1 MESVVELAIGRIPNG
16 RAVSPVE
23 LEAEVL
29 KVDVLDPVPTVELP
43 AVTLTDVE
51 SVMEVLCELTA
62 EVVSVALV
70 ELPITVE
77 SPTVIP
83 ELVSDVE
90 PVVETVEDSAAD
102 VADVELEVGV
112 TITSGKV
119 PEEATLE
126 VVAVEVPLVE
136 PPSEIEEAVVVGA
149 ESVVELAPSTAEV
162 ELNEVLELEAVVLL
176 DEAGITTRGES
187 PVPTV
192 EALALVVS
200 DVLADARLE
209 AIIDSPS
216 TGRGEAEEDV
226 VGDAWTGP
234 VKGSVEEAAGVVMG
248 GGTGT
253 GVPWGSTVMV
263 IGTTTTVV
271 SVPVPCIIVCE
282 LIIVWPIVGVPGSV
296 PVPCRLAKN
305 ASSGDNCLVLTV
317 D

>member
-1 MESVVELAIGRIPNG
+1 VESVVELVSGRIPNG

-29 KVDVLDPVPTVELP
+29 KADVLDPVPTVKLP

-62 EVVSVALV
+62 EAVSVALV

-90 PVVETVEDSAAD
+90 PVVKTVEDSAAD

-112 TITSGKV
+112 TITSGKI

-126 VVAVEVPLVE
+126 VVAVEVPLVVVPLVE
-136 PPSEIEEAVVVGA
+136 ATLVEATLVEATLVEATLVEATLVEVTLVEVPSVVEEAV
-149 ESVVELAPSTAEV
+149 VVELAPSATEV
-162 ELNEVLELEAVVLL
+162 ELNEVLELEPVVPL

-234 VKGSVEEAAGVVMG
+234 VKGSVEEAAGVVTG

-253 GVPWGSTVMV
+253 GVP
-263 IGTTTTVV
+263 
-271 SVPVPCIIVCE
+271 
-282 LIIVWPIVGVPGSV
+282 
-296 PVPCRLAKN
+296 
-305 ASSGDNCLVLTV
+305 
-317 D
+317 

>member
-1 MESVVELAIGRIPNG
+1 VESVVELVIGRIPNG

-29 KVDVLDPVPTVELP
+29 KADVLDPVPTVKLP

-62 EVVSVALV
+62 EAVSVALV

-90 PVVETVEDSAAD
+90 PVVKTVEDSAAD

-112 TITSGKV
+112 TITSGKI

-126 VVAVEVPLVE
+126 VVAVEVPLVVVPLVE
-136 PPSEIEEAVVVGA
+136 ATLDEATLDEATLDEATLDEATLDEATLDEATLDEATLVEATLVEATLVEVTLVEVPSVVEEAV
-149 ESVVELAPSTAEV
+149 VVELAPSATEV
-162 ELNEVLELEAVVLL
+162 ELNEVLELEPVVPL

-234 VKGSVEEAAGVVMG
+234 VKGSVEEAAGVVTG

-253 GVPWGSTVMV
+253 GVP
-263 IGTTTTVV
+263 
-271 SVPVPCIIVCE
+271 
-282 LIIVWPIVGVPGSV
+282 
-296 PVPCRLAKN
+296 
-305 ASSGDNCLVLTV
+305 
-317 D
+317 

>member
-1 MESVVELAIGRIPNG
+1 VESVVELVIGRIPNG

-29 KVDVLDPVPTVELP
+29 KADVLDPVPTVKLP

-62 EVVSVALV
+62 EAVSVALV

-90 PVVETVEDSAAD
+90 PVVKTVEDSAAD

-112 TITSGKV
+112 TITSGKI

-126 VVAVEVPLVE
+126 VVAVEVPLDEATLDEATLDEATLVE
-136 PPSEIEEAVVVGA
+136 ATLVEATLVEVTLVEVPSVVEEAV
-149 ESVVELAPSTAEV
+149 VVELAPSATEV
-162 ELNEVLELEAVVLL
+162 ELNEVLELEPVVPL

-234 VKGSVEEAAGVVMG
+234 VKGSVEEAAGVVTG

-253 GVPWGSTVMV
+253 GVP
-263 IGTTTTVV
+263 
-271 SVPVPCIIVCE
+271 
-282 LIIVWPIVGVPGSV
+282 
-296 PVPCRLAKN
+296 
-305 ASSGDNCLVLTV
+305 
-317 D
+317 

>member
-1 MESVVELAIGRIPNG
+1 VESVVELVSGRIPNG

-29 KVDVLDPVPTVELP
+29 KADVLDPVPTVKLP

-62 EVVSVALV
+62 EAVSVALV

-90 PVVETVEDSAAD
+90 PVVKTVEDSAAD
-102 VADVELEVGV
+102 VANVELEVGV
-112 TITSGKV
+112 TITSGKI

-126 VVAVEVPLVE
+126 VVAVEVPLVVVPLVE
-136 PPSEIEEAVVVGA
+136 ATLVEATLVEATLVEVTLVEVPSVVEEAV
-149 ESVVELAPSTAEV
+149 VVELAPSATEV
-162 ELNEVLELEAVVLL
+162 ELNEVLELEPVVPL

-234 VKGSVEEAAGVVMG
+234 VKGSVEEAAGVVTG

-253 GVPWGSTVMV
+253 GVP
-263 IGTTTTVV
+263 
-271 SVPVPCIIVCE
+271 
-282 LIIVWPIVGVPGSV
+282 
-296 PVPCRLAKN
+296 
-305 ASSGDNCLVLTV
+305 
-317 D
+317 

>member
-1 MESVVELAIGRIPNG
+1 VESVVELVIGRIPNG

-29 KVDVLDPVPTVELP
+29 KADVLDPVPTVKLP

-62 EVVSVALV
+62 EAVSVALV

-90 PVVETVEDSAAD
+90 PVVKTVEDSAAD

-112 TITSGKV
+112 TITSGKI

-126 VVAVEVPLVE
+126 VVAVEVPLVVVPLVE
-136 PPSEIEEAVVVGA
+136 ATLDEATLDEATLDEATLVEATLVEATLVEVTLVEVPSVVEEAV
-149 ESVVELAPSTAEV
+149 VVELAPSATEV
-162 ELNEVLELEAVVLL
+162 ELNEVLELEPVVPL

-234 VKGSVEEAAGVVMG
+234 VKGSVEEAAGVVTG

-253 GVPWGSTVMV
+253 GVP
-263 IGTTTTVV
+263 
-271 SVPVPCIIVCE
+271 
-282 LIIVWPIVGVPGSV
+282 
-296 PVPCRLAKN
+296 
-305 ASSGDNCLVLTV
+305 
-317 D
+317 

>member
-1 MESVVELAIGRIPNG
+1 VESVVELVIGRIPNG

-29 KVDVLDPVPTVELP
+29 KADVLDPVPTVKLP

-62 EVVSVALV
+62 EAVSVALV

-90 PVVETVEDSAAD
+90 PVVKTVEDSAAD

-112 TITSGKV
+112 TITSGKI

-126 VVAVEVPLVE
+126 VVAVEVPLVVVPLVE
-136 PPSEIEEAVVVGA
+136 ATLDEATLDEATLVEATLVEATLVEVTLVEVPSVVEEAV
-149 ESVVELAPSTAEV
+149 VVELAPSATEV
-162 ELNEVLELEAVVLL
+162 ELNEVLELEPVVPL

-234 VKGSVEEAAGVVMG
+234 VKGSVEEAAGVVTG

-253 GVPWGSTVMV
+253 GVP
-263 IGTTTTVV
+263 
-271 SVPVPCIIVCE
+271 
-282 LIIVWPIVGVPGSV
+282 
-296 PVPCRLAKN
+296 
-305 ASSGDNCLVLTV
+305 
-317 D
+317 

>member
-1 MESVVELAIGRIPNG
+1 VESVVELVIGRIPNG
-16 RAVSPVE
+16 RAASPVE

-29 KVDVLDPVPTVELP
+29 KADVLDPVPTVKLP

-62 EVVSVALV
+62 EAVSVALV

-90 PVVETVEDSAAD
+90 PVVKTVEDNAAD

-112 TITSGKV
+112 TITSGKI

-126 VVAVEVPLVE
+126 VVAVEVPLVVVPLVE
-136 PPSEIEEAVVVGA
+136 ATLVEATLVEVPSVVEEAV
-149 ESVVELAPSTAEV
+149 VVELAPSATEV
-162 ELNEVLELEAVVLL
+162 ELNEVLELEPVVPL

-234 VKGSVEEAAGVVMG
+234 VKGSVEEAAGVVTG

-253 GVPWGSTVMV
+253 GVP
-263 IGTTTTVV
+263 
-271 SVPVPCIIVCE
+271 
-282 LIIVWPIVGVPGSV
+282 
-296 PVPCRLAKN
+296 
-305 ASSGDNCLVLTV
+305 
-317 D
+317 

>member
-1 MESVVELAIGRIPNG
+1 VESVVELVSGRIPNG

-29 KVDVLDPVPTVELP
+29 KADVLDPVPTVKLP

-62 EVVSVALV
+62 EAVSVALV

-90 PVVETVEDSAAD
+90 PVVKTVEDSAAD
-102 VADVELEVGV
+102 VANVELEVGV
-112 TITSGKV
+112 TITSGKI

-126 VVAVEVPLVE
+126 VVAVEVPLVVVPLVE
-136 PPSEIEEAVVVGA
+136 ATLVEATLVEATLVEATLVEATLVEATLVEVPSVVEEAV
-149 ESVVELAPSTAEV
+149 VVELAPSATEV
-162 ELNEVLELEAVVLL
+162 ELNEVLELEPVVPL

-234 VKGSVEEAAGVVMG
+234 VKGSVEEAAGVVTG

-253 GVPWGSTVMV
+253 GVP
-263 IGTTTTVV
+263 
-271 SVPVPCIIVCE
+271 
-282 LIIVWPIVGVPGSV
+282 
-296 PVPCRLAKN
+296 
-305 ASSGDNCLVLTV
+305 
-317 D
+317 

>member
-1 MESVVELAIGRIPNG
+1 VESVVELVSGRIPNG

-29 KVDVLDPVPTVELP
+29 KADVLDPVPTVKLP

-62 EVVSVALV
+62 EAVSVALV

-90 PVVETVEDSAAD
+90 PVVKTVEDSAAD

-112 TITSGKV
+112 TITSGKI

-126 VVAVEVPLVE
+126 VVAVEVPLVVVPLVE
-136 PPSEIEEAVVVGA
+136 APLVEATLVEATLVEATLVEATLVEVPSVVEEAV
-149 ESVVELAPSTAEV
+149 VVELAPSATEV
-162 ELNEVLELEAVVLL
+162 ELNEVLELEPVVPL

-234 VKGSVEEAAGVVMG
+234 VKGSVEEAARVVTG

-253 GVPWGSTVMV
+253 GVP
-263 IGTTTTVV
+263 
-271 SVPVPCIIVCE
+271 
-282 LIIVWPIVGVPGSV
+282 
-296 PVPCRLAKN
+296 
-305 ASSGDNCLVLTV
+305 
-317 D
+317 

>member
-1 MESVVELAIGRIPNG
+1 VESVVELVSGRIPNG

-29 KVDVLDPVPTVELP
+29 KADVLDPVPTVKLP

-62 EVVSVALV
+62 EAVSVALV

-90 PVVETVEDSAAD
+90 PVVKTVEDSAAD
-102 VADVELEVGV
+102 VANVELEVGV
-112 TITSGKV
+112 TITSGKI

-126 VVAVEVPLVE
+126 VVAVEVPLVVVPLVE
-136 PPSEIEEAVVVGA
+136 ATLVEATLVEVTLVEVPSVVEEAV
-149 ESVVELAPSTAEV
+149 VVELAPSATEV
-162 ELNEVLELEAVVLL
+162 ELNEVLELEPVVPL

-234 VKGSVEEAAGVVMG
+234 VKGSVEEAAGVVTG

-253 GVPWGSTVMV
+253 GVP
-263 IGTTTTVV
+263 
-271 SVPVPCIIVCE
+271 
-282 LIIVWPIVGVPGSV
+282 
-296 PVPCRLAKN
+296 
-305 ASSGDNCLVLTV
+305 
-317 D
+317 

>member
-1 MESVVELAIGRIPNG
+1 VESVVELVIGRIPNG

-29 KVDVLDPVPTVELP
+29 KADVLDPVPTVKLP

-62 EVVSVALV
+62 EAVSVALV

-90 PVVETVEDSAAD
+90 PVVKTVEDSAAD

-112 TITSGKV
+112 TITSGKI

-126 VVAVEVPLVE
+126 VVAVEVPLVVVPLVE
-136 PPSEIEEAVVVGA
+136 ATLDEATLDEATLDEATLDEATLDEATLDEATLVEATLVEATLVEVTLVEVPSVVEEAV
-149 ESVVELAPSTAEV
+149 VVELAPSATEV
-162 ELNEVLELEAVVLL
+162 ELNEVLELEPVVPL

-234 VKGSVEEAAGVVMG
+234 VKGSVEEAAGVVTG

-253 GVPWGSTVMV
+253 GVP
-263 IGTTTTVV
+263 
-271 SVPVPCIIVCE
+271 
-282 LIIVWPIVGVPGSV
+282 
-296 PVPCRLAKN
+296 
-305 ASSGDNCLVLTV
+305 
-317 D
+317 

>member
-1 MESVVELAIGRIPNG
+1 VESVVELVSGRIPNG

-29 KVDVLDPVPTVELP
+29 KADVLDPVPTVKLP

-62 EVVSVALV
+62 EAVSVALV

-90 PVVETVEDSAAD
+90 PVVKTVEDSAAD

-112 TITSGKV
+112 TITSGKI

-126 VVAVEVPLVE
+126 VVAVEVPLVVVPLVE
-136 PPSEIEEAVVVGA
+136 ATLVEATLVEATLVEATLVEATLVEATLVEVTLVEVPSVVEEAV
-149 ESVVELAPSTAEV
+149 VVELAPSATEV
-162 ELNEVLELEAVVLL
+162 ELNEVLELEPVVPL

-234 VKGSVEEAAGVVMG
+234 VKGSVEEAAGVVTG

-253 GVPWGSTVMV
+253 GVP
-263 IGTTTTVV
+263 
-271 SVPVPCIIVCE
+271 
-282 LIIVWPIVGVPGSV
+282 
-296 PVPCRLAKN
+296 
-305 ASSGDNCLVLTV
+305 
-317 D
+317 